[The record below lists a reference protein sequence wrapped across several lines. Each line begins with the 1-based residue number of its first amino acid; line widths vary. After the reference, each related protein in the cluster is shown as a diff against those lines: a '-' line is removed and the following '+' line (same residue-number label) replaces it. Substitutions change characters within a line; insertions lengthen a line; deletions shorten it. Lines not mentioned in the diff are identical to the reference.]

1 MGIDARIVI
10 KYRGDKPTDDQLARW
25 SWDIC
30 RALGAKH
37 FFIND
42 GLPTAE
48 YGPAIAAWHKAFK
61 AHPLCPQY
69 EAGDGAAHKSIL
81 EAIGPAPDELRRA
94 IAFARNYEEDEAI
107 RDGRVY
113 SQDGPPVFAADG
125 EWLLEVSVWTRY
137 YGVGYERGD
146 ILFIC
151 SVAEWV
157 EANMQPCEV
166 WYGGDS
172 SGVLLERFDSA
183 ARTKLRQHL
192 YSQSG
197 RDYFNYGME
206 SKFGTPSPCGLCVK
220 GENRFQQ
227 YGMGANYA
235 AVSCGGCGKSF
246 ETRDSGKTWTVKVDE
261 S

>member
-10 KYRGDKPTDDQLARW
+10 KYRGDRPTDDQLARW
-25 SWDIC
+25 SWDIG
-30 RALGAKH
+30 RALGAEH
-37 FFIND
+37 FFISD

-48 YGPAIAAWHKAFK
+48 YGPAIAAWRKAFGD
-61 AHPLCPQY
+61 HPLYPQY
-69 EAGDGAAHKSIL
+69 KAGNRDSRQVILDDIGAPP
-81 EAIGPAPDELRRA
+81 EELRRA
-94 IAFARNYEEDEAI
+94 IDFARNYEEDDAT
-107 RDGRVY
+107 RDGLVY
-113 SQDGPPVFAADG
+113 SQDGPPVRAKDG

-146 ILFIC
+146 ILFLC

-172 SGVLLERFDSA
+172 SGVLLERFNDA
-183 ARTKLRQHL
+183 ARTKLRRHL
-192 YSQSG
+192 YGESG
-197 RDYFNYGME
+197 RNYFNYGMR
-206 SKFGTPSPCGLCVK
+206 SNFGVPTQCGLCVK

-227 YGMGANYA
+227 YGAGGTYS
-235 AVSCGGCGKSF
+235 AVSCGGCGKNF
-246 ETRDSGKTWTVKVDE
+246 ETRDSGKTWAIAEE